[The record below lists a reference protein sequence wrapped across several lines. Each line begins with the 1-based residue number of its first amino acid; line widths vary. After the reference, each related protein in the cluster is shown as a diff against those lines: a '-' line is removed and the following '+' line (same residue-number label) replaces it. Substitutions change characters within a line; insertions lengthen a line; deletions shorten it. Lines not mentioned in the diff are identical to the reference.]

1 MDSLSEKIWNI
12 LSNLSI
18 KNIDYSKYY
27 STNNN
32 ISYEDIIAIWENY
45 IKEDLKIPQNKRNI
59 ELDSISLKLVLI
71 NSDLSALLESL
82 FITQTFNY
90 KDDILMFYKKDSNKI
105 LVLIKSFKPLLNEEK
120 FRLPYWN
127 YFIESNAFIDYFNL
141 LLKEDQDFCILCY
154 TK

>member
-12 LSNLSI
+12 LSNLTI

-32 ISYEDIIAIWENY
+32 ILYEDIIAIWENY
-45 IKEDLKIPQNKRNI
+45 IKEDLKILQNKSDIKLN
-59 ELDSISLKLVLI
+59 SISLKIALI
-71 NSDLSALLESL
+71 NSDLSELLERL
-82 FITQTFNY
+82 FISQTFNY
-90 KDDILMFYKKDSNKI
+90 KDDIIMFYKKNSNKI
-105 LVLIKSFKPLLNEEK
+105 LVLMKSFKPLLNEDK

-127 YFIESNAFIDYFNL
+127 YFIESNALIEYFNL
-141 LLKEDQDFCILCY
+141 IFNADEDFCMLYY